1 MEDLA
6 WRIRFSVLWLFADI
20 AFVAHSLLTFL
31 KPGVVEQVM
40 AGNIEGLKIT
50 PEILFLYA
58 IIFLFPL
65 VMAFLSLTLKY
76 SIVRWAN
83 IIMGIVGVVLSLI
96 GLSEELSLSQPYAF
110 AILIWITKI
119 IVDVLIIWYAYKWP
133 KEGT

>member
-1 MEDLA
+1 VEDLA
-6 WRIRFSVLWLFADI
+6 WRVRFSVLWLFSDI

-31 KPGVVEQVM
+31 KPGVVEQVI

-76 SIVRWAN
+76 SISRWAN

-96 GLSEELSLSQPYAF
+96 GLSEELSLSQPYVF

-119 IVDVLIIWYAYKWP
+119 IVDALIIWYAYKWP

>member
-1 MEDLA
+1 VEDLA
-6 WRIRFSVLWLFADI
+6 WRVRLSVLWLFSDI

-31 KPGVVEQVM
+31 KPGVVDQIR
-40 AGNIEGLKIT
+40 AGNIEGLRIT

-58 IIFLFPL
+58 IIFLLPL

-76 SIVRWAN
+76 SINRWAN
-83 IIMGIVGVVLSLI
+83 IIIGIVGVVLSLI

-119 IVDVLIIWYAYKWP
+119 IVDALIIWYAYKWP